1 MYGYISYLHCI
12 QEALRDA
19 QGVLNKDSEVI
30 SLTLVMIGGGGAL
43 FAHDFLFIFLVK
55 ISPPD

>member
-30 SLTLVMIGGGGAL
+30 SLTLVMMGGGGGLYLPTIFHL
-43 FAHDFLFIFLVK
+43 FFY
-55 ISPPD
+55 